1 MSAVIS
7 MLMADIE
14 ESNKDNLGESKQ
26 TKAKREAAEKH
37 KAALATV
44 LAYLKQELAQNML
57 EESEDEEDVDVKF
70 YKAQSEKFKD
80 LA

>member
-14 ESNKDNLGESKQ
+14 ESNKDNPGESKQ

-37 KAALATV
+37 KAGLGTAQTF
-44 LAYLKQELAQNML
+44 LK
-57 EESEDEEDVDVKF
+57 
-70 YKAQSEKFKD
+70 
-80 LA
+80 

>member
-1 MSAVIS
+1 MSAEIS
-7 MLMADIE
+7 KLMAHIE
-14 ESNKDNLGESKQ
+14 ESNKDNLGESNQ

>member
-14 ESNKDNLGESKQ
+14 ESNKDNPGESKQ

>member
-7 MLMADIE
+7 KLIADIE
-14 ESNKDNLGESKQ
+14 QSNIDNPGESTQ